1 VAKLAHYVLV
11 FRQVLSESRK
21 HPTERSDN
29 KLNIMIVFTL
39 FYAAVYMGNAVYST
53 FIPIYFHSIGASP
66 EQIGMLLSLGPLVA
80 ILVQP
85 VWGTIGDRAKTKN
98 SILLLL
104 LIGSGAAILLFPVSD
119 KIVWLLLAISLFTF
133 FQTSIVPI
141 CDAITLD
148 RLEGERRWSFGQ
160 VRMGGTV
167 GFAVMSVIFGV
178 IALSH
183 ISWMFVTYAVMTI
196 LSIGL
201 LLRFPKVEGYQSY
214 GRKMQIWELLKH
226 RKLVFYLAVNFVIQ
240 STLGYYYTFFPVY
253 YPSIGGNSVL
263 LGWAMLISSLS
274 EIPFLV
280 YSRRIMKRLSLTVL
294 LTLVGVAAMLR
305 WALFYWVMNPYHI
318 LAVQLLH
325 GFMFIVLTVT
335 MATYINREVPK
346 ELKASGQTLNGLLNL
361 GGARIIGSF
370 FGGFASAA
378 YGMRNVFMANAGIV
392 ALCLVALLWFGAM
405 ERRRGESGSL
415 LGAEG

>member
-1 VAKLAHYVLV
+1 
-11 FRQVLSESRK
+11 
-21 HPTERSDN
+21 
-29 KLNIMIVFTL
+29 MIVFTL

-80 ILVQP
+80 ILAQP

-104 LIGSGAAILLFPVSD
+104 LIGSGAAILLFPLSD
-119 KIVWLLLAISLFTF
+119 KFVWLLLAISLFTF

-148 RLEGERRWSFGQ
+148 RLESERRWSFGQ
-160 VRMGGTV
+160 VRMGGTI

-392 ALCLVALLWFGAM
+392 ALCLVALLWFAAM
-405 ERRRGESGSL
+405 ERRHGEGGSL

>member
-1 VAKLAHYVLV
+1 M
-11 FRQVLSESRK
+11 F
-21 HPTERSDN
+21 
-29 KLNIMIVFTL
+29 IFTL

-53 FIPIYFHSIGASP
+53 FIPVYFHSIGASS
-66 EQIGMLLSLGPLVA
+66 EQIGILLSLGPLVA
-80 ILVQP
+80 ILAQP
-85 VWGTIGDRAKTKN
+85 VWGTIGDRSKTKN

-104 LIGSGAAILLFPVSD
+104 LIGSGITILLFPMSD
-119 KIVWLLLAISLFTF
+119 NFVWLLLSISLFTF

-148 RLEGERRWSFGQ
+148 RLERERRWSFGQ
-160 VRMGGTV
+160 VRMGGTI
-167 GFAVMSVIFGV
+167 GFAVMSVVFGF
-178 IALSH
+178 IALAH
-183 ISWMFVTYAVMTI
+183 ISWMFLTYAVMTV
-196 LSIGL
+196 LSIAL

-226 RKLVFYLAVNFVIQ
+226 RKLVFYLAVNFIIQ

-253 YPSIGGNSVL
+253 YPSIGGDSVL

-274 EIPFLV
+274 EIPFLL
-280 YSRRIMKRLSLTVL
+280 YSKKIMQRLSLTVL
-294 LTLVGVAAMLR
+294 LILVGLTAILR
-305 WALFYWVMNPYHI
+305 WALFYWVLNPYHI

-335 MATYINREVPK
+335 MATYINREVPR

-392 ALCLVALLWFGAM
+392 ALCLLALLWFGAM
-405 ERRRGESGSL
+405 ERRRGEGGSL
-415 LGAEG
+415 LGAQG

>member
-1 VAKLAHYVLV
+1 M
-11 FRQVLSESRK
+11 F
-21 HPTERSDN
+21 
-29 KLNIMIVFTL
+29 VFTL

-53 FIPIYFHSIGASP
+53 FIPVYFQSIGASS

-80 ILVQP
+80 ILAQP

-104 LIGSGAAILLFPVSD
+104 LVGSGAAILLFPASD
-119 KIVWLLLAISLFTF
+119 KFVWLLLVISMFTF

-148 RLEGERRWSFGQ
+148 RLERERRWSFGQ
-160 VRMGGTV
+160 VRMGGTI
-167 GFAVMSVIFGV
+167 GFAVMSVIFGF
-178 IALSH
+178 IALAH
-183 ISWMFVTYAVMTI
+183 IRWIFATYAVMV
-196 LSIGL
+196 LFSIGL

-263 LGWAMLISSLS
+263 LGWAMLVSSLS
-274 EIPFLV
+274 EIPFLI
-280 YSRRIMKRLSLTVL
+280 YSRKIMQRLSLTVL
-294 LTLVGVAAMLR
+294 LVLVGVTAMIR
-305 WALFYWVMNPYHI
+305 WALFYWVLNPYHI

-392 ALCLVALLWFGAM
+392 ALCLVTLLWFGAR
-405 ERRRGESGSL
+405 ERRRGENGSL
-415 LGAEG
+415 LRAEG